1 MIAIGLM
8 SGTSLDG
15 VDAILVEIK
24 DNKYNPIK
32 FVTLPYAE
40 EFKKR
45 IMKNLADATAK
56 LSEISS
62 LNYEL
67 GYKFVDAIDLLLKDT
82 KYTYKDV
89 DFVASHGQT
98 IWHDPKGEKC
108 EGAVPSTF
116 QIGEPSVISYKT
128 GIKTVSNFRTM
139 DVAAGGE
146 GAPLVPYSE
155 YLLYRSEEKN
165 IVLQNIGGISNL
177 TFLPKNCSIEEVF
190 SFDTGPGNIMIDYFV
205 KKYFNKPYD
214 DKGAIASSGDV
225 IIELLEYLKQD
236 EFLKMVPPKS
246 TGREQY
252 SVEFMEMLAEKFNFD
267 AYDKKDIVCTFTYYT
282 AYSIA
287 YHYLNYLKDIDLV
300 IINGG
305 GSHNDYILDT
315 IRELTNLQI
324 ITGEDFGINSDSKE
338 ALAFVVMG
346 HQTLLGKPSNVKSVT
361 GAKDYVVLGNITL
374 NPLGYKNEQ

>member
-15 VDAILVEIK
+15 VDAVLVEIS
-24 DNKYNPIK
+24 NGKYSPIK
-32 FVTLPYAE
+32 FVTLPYE
-40 EFKKR
+40 ESFKKR
-45 IMKNLADATAK
+45 ILKNLSDASAK

-67 GYKFVDAIDLLLKDT
+67 GDKFVDAIDLLLKDT
-82 KYTYKDV
+82 IYSYKDV

-155 YLLYRSEEKN
+155 YLLYRSKTEN
-165 IVLQNIGGISNL
+165 IVLQNIGGIGNL

-205 KKYFNKPYD
+205 KKYFDKPYD
-214 DKGAIASSGDV
+214 DGGKIASSGDI

-252 SVEFMEMLAEKFNFD
+252 SVEFMEMLSNKFDFD
-267 AYDKKDIVCTFTYYT
+267 KYDKYDIVCTITYFT

-287 YHYLNYLKDIDLV
+287 YHYMNYLKDIDLV

-305 GSHNDYILDT
+305 GSHNDFILKS
-315 IRELTNLQI
+315 IREITNLKI
-324 ITGEDFGINSDSKE
+324 ITGEEFGIDSDGKE
-338 ALAFVVMG
+338 ALAFVVLG

-361 GAKDYVVLGNITL
+361 GAKDYVVLGNITI
-374 NPLGYKNEQ
+374 NPLGYKNE

>member
-1 MIAIGLM
+1 MIGIGLM

-32 FVTLPYAE
+32 FVTLPYDE

-67 GYKFVDAIDLLLKDT
+67 GYRFVEAIYLLLEDT

-128 GIKTVSNFRTM
+128 GIKTISNF
-139 DVAAGGE
+139 
-146 GAPLVPYSE
+146 LK
-155 YLLYRSEEKN
+155 L
-165 IVLQNIGGISNL
+165 NL
-177 TFLPKNCSIEEVF
+177 AI
-190 SFDTGPGNIMIDYFV
+190 DTRYF
-205 KKYFNKPYD
+205 
-214 DKGAIASSGDV
+214 
-225 IIELLEYLKQD
+225 
-236 EFLKMVPPKS
+236 
-246 TGREQY
+246 
-252 SVEFMEMLAEKFNFD
+252 
-267 AYDKKDIVCTFTYYT
+267 
-282 AYSIA
+282 
-287 YHYLNYLKDIDLV
+287 
-300 IINGG
+300 
-305 GSHNDYILDT
+305 
-315 IRELTNLQI
+315 
-324 ITGEDFGINSDSKE
+324 
-338 ALAFVVMG
+338 
-346 HQTLLGKPSNVKSVT
+346 
-361 GAKDYVVLGNITL
+361 
-374 NPLGYKNEQ
+374 

>member
-24 DNKYNPIK
+24 EDKYIPLK
-32 FVTLPYAE
+32 FITLPYE
-40 EFKKR
+40 ESFKKR
-45 IMKNLADATAK
+45 ILKNLSDASAK

-82 KYTYKDV
+82 QYSYKDV

-116 QIGEPSVISYKT
+116 QIGEPSVISYNT
-128 GIKTVSNFRTM
+128 GIKTISNFRTM

-177 TFLPKNCSIEEVF
+177 TFLPKKCSIEDVF

-214 DKGAIASSGDV
+214 DKGSIASSGDV

-236 EFLKMVPPKS
+236 EFLKVIPPKS

-282 AYSIA
+282 AYSIG

-315 IRELTNLQI
+315 IRELTNLKI

-361 GAKDYVVLGNITL
+361 GAKDYVVLGNITI

>member
-32 FVTLPYAE
+32 FVTLPYTE

-214 DKGAIASSGDV
+214 DKGAIASSGDI

>member
-1 MIAIGLM
+1 MIGIGLM

-24 DNKYNPIK
+24 DNKYNPLK
-32 FVTLPYAE
+32 FVTLPYEE

-67 GYKFVDAIDLLLKDT
+67 GYKFVDAIDLLLMDT

-128 GIKTVSNFRTM
+128 GIKTISNFRTV

-155 YLLYRSEEKN
+155 YLLYKSEDKN

-177 TFLPKNCSIEEVF
+177 TFLPKKCSIEEVF
-190 SFDTGPGNIMIDYFV
+190 SFDSGPGNIMIDYFV
-205 KKYFNKPYD
+205 KKYFDKPYD
-214 DKGAIASSGDV
+214 DGGKIASSGDI

-236 EFLKMVPPKS
+236 EFLKMAPPKS

-252 SVEFMEMLAEKFNFD
+252 SVEFMEMLAKKFDFN
-267 AYDKKDIVCTFTYYT
+267 AYDKKDIICTFTYYT

-300 IINGG
+300 IVNGG
-305 GSHNDYILDT
+305 GAHNNYILDT
-315 IRELTNLQI
+315 IRELTNLKI

>member
-32 FVTLPYAE
+32 FDTLPYTE

-128 GIKTVSNFRTM
+128 GIKTISNFRTM

-214 DKGAIASSGDV
+214 DKGAIASSGDI